1 MDTGP
6 VHYVDSPFTPQLSLF
21 LINRSWRNVTLSWRW
36 YTAATGEIQSRNL
49 AIARSAL
56 YQMAT
61 SDN

>member
-1 MDTGP
+1 MHTGP
-6 VHYVDSPFTPQLSLF
+6 VHYVDSPFTPQLSLV

-49 AIARSAL
+49 VIARSAL